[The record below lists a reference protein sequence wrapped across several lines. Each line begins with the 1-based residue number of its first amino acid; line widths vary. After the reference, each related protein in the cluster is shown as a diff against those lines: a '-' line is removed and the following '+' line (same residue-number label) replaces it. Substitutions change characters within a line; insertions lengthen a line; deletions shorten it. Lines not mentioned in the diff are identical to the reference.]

1 MDILLINHSR
11 IILGNVKVNRSKFSE
26 NLGNLNIIIPRT
38 KDRRYELYLT
48 AAGPYFWYHY
58 RNEPLQN
65 ELPIGGVCL
74 GMVEPQYHNYVA
86 LDWNKKDEY
95 GVPEIKVQFTYSQT
109 DIGVIHQ
116 MLEGFV
122 RAADAM
128 GVFFFSPDGNPPIC
142 LSLPDKTGTKMGTC
156 LEWVSTPLHLSRIL
170 LVKYMG

>member
-1 MDILLINHSR
+1 MNS
-11 IILGNVKVNRSKFSE
+11 
-26 NLGNLNIIIPRT
+26 
-38 KDRRYELYLT
+38 YLT
-48 AAGPYFWYHY
+48 APALYHWYHY

-86 LDWNKKDEY
+86 LDRNKKDEY

-116 MLEGFV
+116 MLEGLV

-128 GVFFFSPDGNPPIC
+128 GVSFFSRDGNPPDLFKLARTRRARNGNVSNGSRPRHIC
-142 LSLPDKTGTKMGTC
+142 HEFFCS
-156 LEWVSTPLHLSRIL
+156 STWGKRTLCGRQ
-170 LVKYMG
+170 